1 MAKAA
6 NGKVAMAAQA
16 KEAKKAAP
24 VAAAT
29 AAKGKPSDPKAKP
42 APAAKAKASVP
53 TVVPA
58 VPPSPAPPAPRT
70 PAATAVRHHSISV
83 LPGDGIGEE
92 VIREGLKVLDAVAGM
107 EGFALDRKVYPYGA
121 DHYLATKEGMPEA
134 ALAEMGRSEA
144 IYLGA
149 IGDPR
154 IETGYL
160 ERQIIWGVR
169 QTFDLYVNLR
179 PIRLYHEALCP
190 LKGKKP
196 ADVDMVVVRENT
208 EDAYAGL
215 GGIHRKGTPY
225 EVAIAEMIYTRQGV
239 ERVVRYAYDLCKT
252 RAKRRRLTLVDKAN
266 AIRAQDIWTRTFAE
280 VGREYPEVEQD
291 HAYIDAAC
299 MWMVKNPEWFDV
311 IVTPNLFGDILTD
324 IGAMVQGGLGI
335 AASGNIHPGKVS
347 MFEPI
352 HGSAPK
358 YRGKNSANPIAAIE
372 AGRMMLDHV
381 GESKAA
387 ARIGAAVEHVISTGK
402 ISSLKAGAYPCD
414 AVGDMVRDAVLSGA
428 GT

>member
-6 NGKVAMAAQA
+6 TSKAPA
-16 KEAKKAAP
+16 K
-24 VAAAT
+24 AAAT
-29 AAKGKPSDPKAKP
+29 AKPSKATGKGGG
-42 APAAKAKASVP
+42 K
-53 TVVPA
+53 
-58 VPPSPAPPAPRT
+58 APRT
-70 PAATAVRHHSISV
+70 HRIAV

-92 VIREGLKVLDAVAGM
+92 VVREGLKVLDAVA
-107 EGFALDRKVYPYGA
+107 EIDGFLVERKVYPYGA
-121 DHYLATKEGMPEA
+121 DHYLATKEAMPAA
-134 ALAEMGRSEA
+134 ALEEMGRMDA
-144 IYLGA
+144 IFLGA

-154 IETGYL
+154 VETGFL

-190 LKGKKP
+190 LKDKKP

-215 GGIHRKGTPY
+215 GGIHRKGTPH

-239 ERVVRYAYDLCKT
+239 ERVIRYAYELCK
-252 RAKRRRLTLVDKAN
+252 KRNKKRRLTLVDKAN

-280 VGREYPEVEQD
+280 VGKEYPEVEQD

-299 MWMVKNPEWFDV
+299 MWMVKSPEWFDT

-324 IGAMVQGGLGI
+324 IGAMIQGGLGI

-358 YRGKNSANPIAAIE
+358 YRGQNSANPIAAIE
-372 AGRMMLDHV
+372 AARMMLEHL
-381 GESKAA
+381 GEAKAGK
-387 ARIGAAVEHVISTGK
+387 RIEAAVRHVIETGR
-402 ISSLKAGAYPCD
+402 IRSLKAGAYKCD
-414 AVGDMVRDAVLSGA
+414 EVGDIIRDAVATGQ
-428 GT
+428 GM